1 MKSRKTGNTY
11 AIKLEKGEKILDS
24 LRNFCA
30 ENKVDCGYFCGI
42 GSAEQAELGFYIEN
56 KKKYN
61 FELFRQPLEIISLK
75 GNITTM
81 NSEVYV
87 HCHAVFSNANME
99 AIAGHLKDAIVSAT
113 CEIFLVK
120 LDGEIERKYDDNI
133 GLNLMDL

>member
-1 MKSRKTGNTY
+1 
-11 AIKLEKGEKILDS
+11 
-24 LRNFCA
+24 
-30 ENKVDCGYFCGI
+30 
-42 GSAEQAELGFYIEN
+42 
-56 KKKYN
+56 
-61 FELFRQPLEIISLK
+61 
-75 GNITTM
+75 M